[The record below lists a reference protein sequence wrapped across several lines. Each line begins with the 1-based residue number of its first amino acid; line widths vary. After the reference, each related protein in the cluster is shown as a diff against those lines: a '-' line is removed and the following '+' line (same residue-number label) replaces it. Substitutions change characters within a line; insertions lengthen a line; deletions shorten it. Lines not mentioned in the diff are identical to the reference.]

1 MLYRLVFAIVFLFGS
16 FTTAAHDVFSGEAK
30 AVITENKQLTLELN
44 LAAVSVEAFLQ
55 DFPHRNNRLTPENL
69 PKVRGHLLKKASD
82 FFLITLDNRQIN
94 PNNIDF
100 KVFPNED
107 AVKFYFEYPGPFI
120 GNLSVFSK
128 FIEQTNQEY
137 KLTFTLFNAY
147 NTQLGLFVHSYQDK
161 FSGVTLTGN
170 ENEPNY
176 QGVFSSFFKLGI
188 EHILEGY
195 DHLLFLL
202 ALLIICRNW
211 KDAALIIT
219 CFTFAHSITLSLAA
233 LELVSVSANW
243 VELIIALTI
252 IYVGLEN
259 LYFKHKPKHRWV
271 LTSTFGLIHGLGF
284 ANVLLGLGLGSTG
297 APIFLPL
304 LAFNLGVEIGQLLL
318 SALVLP
324 LLWYLFRFNWYK
336 QAALP
341 MLSIAIVATGSFWAF
356 ERLIV

>member
-1 MLYRLVFAIVFLFGS
+1 MLYRILLTIFIAFSCTSAL
-16 FTTAAHDVFSGEAK
+16 AHDVFSGEAK
-30 AVITENKQLTLELN
+30 AVITENSDLMVELN
-44 LAAVSVEAFLQ
+44 LAAVTAETFLQ
-55 DFPHRNNRLTPENL
+55 NYPSRNNRLTPNNI
-69 PKVRGHLLKKASD
+69 PKVRNHLIDKAKG
-82 FFLITLDNRQIN
+82 FFLITLNGRQI
-94 PNNIDF
+94 PPKKIDLQ
-100 KVFPNED
+100 VITNED

-120 GNLSVFSK
+120 GDLSVFSK
-128 FIEQTNQEY
+128 YIEQTNQEY

-233 LELVSVSANW
+233 LELVSLSANW

-259 LYFKHKPKHRWV
+259 LYFKHKPKHRWL

-318 SALVLP
+318 SALALP
-324 LLWYLFRFNWYK
+324 MLWYLFRFNWYK

-341 MLSIAIVATGSFWAF
+341 MLSIAIVATGSVWAF
-356 ERLIV
+356 ERLII